1 VTRIIAVDGPAGS
14 GKSSVSRAVA
24 ASLGYGFLDTGAAYR
39 ALTWLALENGVDVND
54 GAAVEEL
61 ANDFSYSISMDP
73 AVEQITVAGNDVTK
87 DIREPRISLAVSAI
101 AAQLPIRSAMVGLT
115 RELVSAS
122 ERAGVVV
129 EGRDNTTVVFPD
141 ADVRILLTA
150 NEDVRIERRSRE
162 TNADAAVTHQ
172 SIRDRDDKDSAV
184 VEFRSAAEG
193 VEVVDS
199 SDLNFDETVEAILD
213 LCERRKP

>member
-1 VTRIIAVDGPAGS
+1 MTRIIAVDGPAGS

>member
-101 AAQLPIRSAMVGLT
+101 AAQLPIRAAMVGLT